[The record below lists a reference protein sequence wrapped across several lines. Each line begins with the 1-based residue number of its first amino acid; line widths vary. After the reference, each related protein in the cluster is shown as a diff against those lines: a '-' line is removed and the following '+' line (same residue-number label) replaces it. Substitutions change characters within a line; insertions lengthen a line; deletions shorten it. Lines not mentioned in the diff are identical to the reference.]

1 MNAIVNFNKSAF
13 FELLMSAVEAYT
25 IKHKESQVIAVETY
39 AHLWGKINKKLPLTC
54 YVNHVSIETSAIRS
68 RDSVITY
75 TKSLEIKKEIADM
88 FGEDYSYI
96 GSMHTHPYVNGESIG
111 VKSITSPECIRRNRL
126 FHLSET
132 DHKSE
137 FGIFFDVGKNKFS
150 FAAVM
155 TLFSAKRA
163 TDRKDSYTCNDGTI
177 ELSIGNLKVWMFVQ
191 AFQHIEKRCLSDQQL
206 KEAIKFNLDLS
217 RYNDDDLIP
226 VPIATECNGSDIMNW
241 VLFKPFGRINIED
254 NSSEYIDK
262 AISEKRTI
270 YF

>member
-39 AHLWGKINKKLPLTC
+39 AHLWGKINKKLPLRC

-96 GSMHTHPYVNGESIG
+96 GSMHTHPYVNGESLG
-111 VKSITSPECIRRNRL
+111 GKSITSPECIRRNRL

-137 FGIFFDVGKNKFS
+137 CGMFFDVGKNKFS
-150 FAAVM
+150 VAAVM

-191 AFQHIEKRCLSDQQL
+191 AFQHIEKSCLSDQQL

-254 NSSEYIDK
+254 NSAEYIDK